1 MKNIE
6 IINLLR
12 RFIFLVLGAA
22 LNGFAIG
29 LCNQSGW
36 GADAITV
43 FYGGVSSTFNI
54 TVGVA
59 STCTAIGMLI
69 LAGII
74 DWRQLGLGTLITPFF
89 TQFGID
95 FAMGL
100 IPHQQGWITFVMF
113 ACGLLLMA
121 IGIAAMI
128 DANLGKFSYDALI
141 LGLVDKMKK
150 PFHMIRWTCDIL
162 LLVSGMILGGSV
174 TIGTFVAIFAL
185 GKLIPFFTNQFNLR
199 FKMQNK
205 EQYS

>member
-1 MKNIE
+1 
-6 IINLLR
+6 
-12 RFIFLVLGAA
+12 
-22 LNGFAIG
+22 
-29 LCNQSGW
+29 
-36 GADAITV
+36 
-43 FYGGVSSTFNI
+43 
-54 TVGVA
+54 
-59 STCTAIGMLI
+59 
-69 LAGII
+69 
-74 DWRQLGLGTLITPFF
+74 
-89 TQFGID
+89 
-95 FAMGL
+95 
-100 IPHQQGWITFVMF
+100 MF

>member
-1 MKNIE
+1 MDNKIKQ
-6 IINLLR
+6 ISLR
-12 RFIFLVLGAA
+12 LVLLLGGAA

-43 FYGGVSSTFNI
+43 FYGGLSSTFAI
-54 TVGVA
+54 TVGLA
-59 STCTAIGMLI
+59 STWTAIGMLI

-100 IPHQQGWITFVMF
+100 IPHQQGTITFFMF
-113 ACGLLLMA
+113 AIGLLLMA

-141 LGLVDKMKK
+141 LGIIGRTKK

-162 LLVSGMILGGSV
+162 LLISGMILGGSV
-174 TIGTFVAIFAL
+174 TIGTFIAIFVL
-185 GKLIPFFTNQFNLR
+185 GKLIPFFTNLVNKL
-199 FKMQNK
+199 FKMEIK

>member
-1 MKNIE
+1 MKSSHTINI
-6 IINLLR
+6 LR
-12 RFIFLVLGAA
+12 RFVFLVLGAA

-43 FYGGVSSTFNI
+43 FYGGLSSTFAI
-54 TVGVA
+54 SVGLA

-69 LAGII
+69 LAGIV

-100 IPHQQGWITFVMF
+100 IPHQQGVITFFMF
-113 ACGLLLMA
+113 AGGLLLMA

-128 DANLGKFSYDALI
+128 EANLGKFSYDALI
-141 LGLVDKMKK
+141 LGLIEKTKK

-174 TIGTFVAIFAL
+174 TIGTFIAIFVL
-185 GKLIPFFTNQFNLR
+185 GKLIPFFTNQLNNL
-199 FKMQNK
+199 FKK
-205 EQYS
+205 EQCA

>member
-1 MKNIE
+1 MKSSHTMNI
-6 IINLLR
+6 LR
-12 RFIFLVLGAA
+12 RFVFLVLGAA

-43 FYGGVSSTFNI
+43 FYGGLSSTFHI
-54 TVGVA
+54 TVGLA
-59 STCTAIGMLI
+59 STCTAIGLLI
-69 LAGII
+69 LAGIV

-100 IPHQQGWITFVMF
+100 LPRQQGMITFFMF
-113 ACGLLLMA
+113 AGGLLLMA
-121 IGIAAMI
+121 VGIAAMI
-128 DANLGKFSYDALI
+128 EANLGKFSYDALI
-141 LGLVDKMKK
+141 LGLIEKTKK

-174 TIGTFVAIFAL
+174 TIGTFIAIFVL
-185 GKLIPFFTNQFNLR
+185 GKLIPFFTNQLNNI
-199 FKMQNK
+199 FKK
-205 EQYS
+205 EQCI